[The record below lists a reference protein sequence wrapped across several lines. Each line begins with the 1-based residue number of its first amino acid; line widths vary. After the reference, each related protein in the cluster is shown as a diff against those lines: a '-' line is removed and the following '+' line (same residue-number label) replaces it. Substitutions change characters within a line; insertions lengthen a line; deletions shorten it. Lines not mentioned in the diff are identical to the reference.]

1 MTIARRN
8 RRVVAWQG
16 VVYRKSEW
24 VGVLPSGRI
33 KLIHPAKISKYDPG
47 LPAVP

>member
-1 MTIARRN
+1 MGWGAAT
-8 RRVVAWQG
+8 
-16 VVYRKSEW
+16 
-24 VGVLPSGRI
+24 GRI